1 MTDLFQAHLQR
12 HIELAQTV
20 GATLGPAVTQAATL
34 VIATLRAGHKLLF
47 CGNGGSAADAQHLA
61 AELTG
66 RYAHP
71 QRRALPALALTTDT
85 SVLTALGNDLGF
97 DRIFARQVEA
107 LGQPGDLLIAIST
120 SGGSPNVMA
129 AVHQARHQ
137 GLCTIGLLGR
147 DGGQLAN
154 LVDLAIIVPSSVT
167 PLIQE
172 MHISLGH
179 LLCSMVDQAFA
190 FDHNPPLAVAE

>member
-1 MTDLFQAHLQR
+1 MTDHFQAHLQR

-107 LGQPGDLLIAIST
+107 LGQPGDLLLALST
-120 SGGSPNVMA
+120 SGASPNVIA
-129 AVHQARHQ
+129 AVHQARNQ
-137 GLCTIGLLGR
+137 GLGTIGLLGR
-147 DGGQLAN
+147 DGGDLAA
-154 LVDLAIIVPSSVT
+154 LVDLAIVVPSRDT
-167 PLIQE
+167 PHIQE
-172 MHISLGH
+172 LHITLGH
-179 LLCSMVDQAFA
+179 FLCALVDDAFCPDA
-190 FDHNPPLAVAE
+190 TPA